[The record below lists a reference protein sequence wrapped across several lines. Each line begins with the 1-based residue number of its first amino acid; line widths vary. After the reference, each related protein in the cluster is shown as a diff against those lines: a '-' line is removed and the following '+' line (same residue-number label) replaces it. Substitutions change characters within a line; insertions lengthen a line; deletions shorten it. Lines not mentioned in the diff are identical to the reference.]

1 MRQTKKTRTGLY
13 FGSFNPVHTGHLII
27 AQYFA
32 LYTDLEE
39 IWFVVSAQ
47 NPFKAG
53 HHMPDGRERLK
64 LVNIAISGNP
74 ALASCGRE
82 LELDKPSYTIHT
94 LNSLEAS
101 HPGHSFVLIMG
112 SDNLVSLPRWKDY
125 LSIISRFDIYV
136 YPRPGF
142 ENLPEMATLGE
153 RVTMVKA
160 PLLDISSSFVRQMI
174 SEGKAP
180 RYWLPEGV
188 WQRIQEKNLYS

>member
-1 MRQTKKTRTGLY
+1 LY

-32 LYTDLEE
+32 TFTDLEE

-53 HHMPDGRERLK
+53 HDMPDGQERLE

-82 LELDKPSYTIHT
+82 LELEKPSYTIHT
-94 LNSLEAS
+94 LNSLEAT

-142 ENLPEMATLGE
+142 ENLPEMVTFRE
-153 RVTMVKA
+153 RVTVVKA

-174 SEGKAP
+174 SEGKVP